1 MWFMKMCGNMI
12 FAFCTIV
19 VAVTSPTLGA
29 DNPFDGIYSGTR
41 TLTKGSYESCPK
53 VEEMS
58 ITVQGGK
65 FTFTNSF
72 SRALLAVVKIGSDG
86 SFSSIH
92 QGGVAG
98 SWYISGK
105 IARGVLEAEANSSA
119 CLHHWSLKKK

>member
-1 MWFMKMCGNMI
+1 MI
-12 FAFCTIV
+12 FACCTIGI
-19 VAVTSPTLGA
+19 AVMSPTLGA

-72 SRALLAVVKIGSDG
+72 SQSLHSVVEIRSDG
-86 SFSSIH
+86 SFSDIH
-92 QGGVAG
+92 QGGVAR
-98 SWYISGK
+98 SFYISGK
-105 IARGVLEAEANSSA
+105 ITDGVLEAEASSSS